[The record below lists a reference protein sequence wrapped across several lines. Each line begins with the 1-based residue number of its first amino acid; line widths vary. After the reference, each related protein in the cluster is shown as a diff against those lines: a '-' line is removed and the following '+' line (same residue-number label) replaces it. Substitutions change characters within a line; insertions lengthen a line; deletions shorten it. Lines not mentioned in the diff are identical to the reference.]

1 MLGNAQLD
9 KIEIKTMLHKTLKV
23 NPTDNVIVALRDL
36 AAGEVITHDGI
47 DYTLTHDVGA
57 KHKFVTENLN
67 AGDAV
72 MMYGVL
78 VGRAKQPIVR
88 GEMITTFN
96 LKHDS
101 EDYSIAKRQPY
112 SWTPP
117 DVSKWKGRTFRGYRR
132 SDGKVGTY
140 NYWLVLPLVFC
151 ENRNILILKDA
162 FERELGY
169 SQPDMYRDLVRSLV
183 NSHWSLVG
191 KAGVGSQKSE
201 IEGQELGIRNQEI
214 NTSNF
219 KFQTKNQEPSTT
231 NYELQTKNQELS
243 TSNYELQTSNQ
254 EPSTKHSELSTSNYE
269 LQSKNRIFENI
280 DGIKFLTH
288 EGGCGGTRH
297 DANTLCALFAA
308 YAVHPNVAGITV
320 LSLGCQ
326 NAEVKTLNEEIQ
338 KRSPAFDKPLL
349 IFEQQDGTEF
359 AMMSAAIHD
368 TFIGLVAAN
377 GIERE
382 DVPISELVLGLK
394 CGGSDGFSGI
404 SANPVLG
411 RVSDILVA
419 LGGKTILAEFPE
431 LHGVE
436 QELLNRCVSDE
447 KAAKFE
453 RLMRDYSSK
462 VEAVGSSFAF
472 NPSPGN
478 IKDGLI
484 TDAIKSAG
492 AAKKGG
498 GAPIQDVT
506 NYAEIS
512 DERGLQLAC
521 TPGNDVEAT
530 TGKTAAG
537 ATVIVF
543 TTGLGT
549 PTGNPICPV
558 VKAST
563 NSKLAKKM
571 PDVIDFDCGPV
582 ISGEQTIEQNADDML
597 ELIIKIASGQQLTQA
612 QRLAQD
618 DFIPWKRG
626 VSL

>member
-1 MLGNAQLD
+1 
-9 KIEIKTMLHKTLKV
+9 MLHKTLKV

-36 AAGEVITHDGI
+36 AAGEVVTHDGT

-78 VGRAKQPIVR
+78 VGRAKQPIAR

-101 EDYSIAKRQPY
+101 EDYSTAKRQPY

-117 DVSKWKGRTFRGYRR
+117 DVSKWQGRTFRGYRR

-169 SQPDMYRDLVRSLV
+169 SQPDMYRDMVRSLV
-183 NSHWSLVG
+183 D
-191 KAGVGSQKSE
+191 SQKSLVM
-201 IEGQELGIRNQEI
+201 GRGSLVNSQESEVRSQE
-214 NTSNF
+214 
-219 KFQTKNQEPSTT
+219 
-231 NYELQTKNQELS
+231 
-243 TSNYELQTSNQ
+243 SNYSTHHTSHITHHTSQTR
-254 EPSTKHSELSTSNYE
+254 L
-269 LQSKNRIFENI
+269 FENI

-326 NAEVKTLNEEIQ
+326 NAEIKTLKDEIQ

-359 AMMSAAIHD
+359 AMMSAAIEQ
-368 TFIGLVAAN
+368 TFQGLITAN
-377 GIERE
+377 EIERE
-382 DVPISELVLGLK
+382 EVPISELVLGLK

-453 RLMRDYSSK
+453 RLMRDYSGK

-512 DERGLQLAC
+512 AERGLQLAC

-530 TGKTAAG
+530 TGKTAA
-537 ATVIVF
+537 TIIVF

-563 NSKLAKKM
+563 NSKLAQKM

>member
-1 MLGNAQLD
+1 
-9 KIEIKTMLHKTLKV
+9 MLHKTLKV

-36 AAGEVITHDGI
+36 TAGEVVTHDGK
-47 DYTLTHDVGA
+47 DYTLTQDVGA

-67 AGDAV
+67 TGDAV

-78 VGRAKQPIVR
+78 VGCAKQPIAR
-88 GEMITTFN
+88 GEIITTFN

-101 EDYSIAKRQPY
+101 EPYSTAKRQPY
-112 SWTPP
+112 SWIPP
-117 DVSKWKGRTFRGYRR
+117 DVSKWQNRTFKGYRR

-169 SQPDMYRDLVRSLV
+169 AQPDMYRDQVRSLV
-183 NSHWSLVG
+183 IGHSS
-191 KAGVGSQKSE
+191 GVIDEEIAMSPIVNLQSE
-201 IEGQELGIRNQEI
+201 IVSPKRP
-214 NTSNF
+214 F
-219 KFQTKNQEPSTT
+219 P
-231 NYELQTKNQELS
+231 
-243 TSNYELQTSNQ
+243 
-254 EPSTKHSELSTSNYE
+254 
-269 LQSKNRIFENI
+269 NI

-326 NAEVKTLNEEIQ
+326 NTEIKTLREEIQ
-338 KRSPAFDKPLL
+338 KRSPVFDKPLL

-359 AMMSAAIHD
+359 SMMSAAIEQ
-368 TFIGLVAAN
+368 TFRGLITAN
-377 GIERE
+377 EIVRE
-382 DVPISELVLGLK
+382 EVPISELVLGLK

-419 LGGKTILAEFPE
+419 LGGKSILAEFPE

-436 QELLNRCVSDE
+436 QELLNRCVSEE

-453 RLMRDYSSK
+453 RLMREYSGK

-512 DERGLQLAC
+512 AERGLQLAC

-571 PDVIDFDCGPV
+571 PDIIDFDCGSV

-597 ELIIKIASGQQLTQA
+597 ELIIKIASGQQLTKA
-612 QRLAQD
+612 QKLAQD

>member
-1 MLGNAQLD
+1 MQ
-9 KIEIKTMLHKTLKV
+9 HKVLKV
-23 NPTDNVIVALRDL
+23 HPNDNVIVALRNL
-36 AAGEVITHDGI
+36 AAGEVITHEGV
-47 DYTLTHDVGA
+47 DYELPYAVAA
-57 KHKFVTENLN
+57 KHKFVTQSLATNSP
-67 AGDAV
+67 V
-72 MMYGVL
+72 IMYGVL
-78 VGRAKQPIVR
+78 VGKAKQPIQR
-88 GEMITTFN
+88 GETITTFN
-96 LKHDS
+96 LQHDS
-101 EDYSIAKRQPY
+101 EPYSTAKRQPY
-112 SWTPP
+112 HWTPP
-117 DVSKWKGRTFRGYRR
+117 NVQKWQERTFKGYRR
-132 SDGKVGTY
+132 QDGKVGTY

-169 SQPDMYRDLVRSLV
+169 AQPETYRDQVR
-183 NSHWSLVG
+183 
-191 KAGVGSQKSE
+191 
-201 IEGQELGIRNQEI
+201 ELLHLYQNIAPPPPDGGAKV
-214 NTSNF
+214 TP
-219 KFQTKNQEPSTT
+219 PSGGGG
-231 NYELQTKNQELS
+231 LRPFL
-243 TSNYELQTSNQ
+243 
-254 EPSTKHSELSTSNYE
+254 
-269 LQSKNRIFENI
+269 NI

-326 NAEVKTLNEEIQ
+326 HSEISTLKKEIHQ
-338 KRSPAFDKPLL
+338 RSPHFEKPLL
-349 IFEQQDGTEF
+349 IFEQQDGTEYTMLSQ
-359 AMMSAAIHD
+359 AVKE
-368 TFIGLVAAN
+368 TFLGLIKAN
-377 GIERE
+377 QCTRE
-382 DVPISELVLGLK
+382 DVPLSELVVGLK

-411 RVSDILVA
+411 EVSDILVT
-419 LGGKTILAEFPE
+419 LGAKTILAEFPE

-436 QELLNRCVSDE
+436 QELLNRCVTEE

-453 RLMRDYSSK
+453 KLMRDYSGK
-462 VEAVGSSFAF
+462 AEAVGSAFAF

-498 GAPIQDVT
+498 TAPIQDVT
-506 NYAEIS
+506 NYTEIS
-512 DERGLQLAC
+512 TERGLQLAC

-537 ATVIVF
+537 ATIIVF

-558 VKAST
+558 MKVAT
-563 NSKLAKKM
+563 NTALAERM
-571 PDVIDFDCGPV
+571 PDVIDFDCGTV
-582 ISGEQTIEQNADDML
+582 ISGEQTIAQNADELL
-597 ELIIKIASGQQLTQA
+597 ELIIKIASGEQLTQA
-612 QRLAQD
+612 QRLGQD